1 MLSIA
6 PETEPGIYV
15 CKIRLI
21 DDNLTDP
28 QTSEYEFIITIE
40 AVEEGVLPVF
50 YQLMIGLS
58 IPHGFVF

>member
-1 MLSIA
+1 MMMLSIA

-50 YQLMIGLS
+50 EI
-58 IPHGFVF
+58 VT